1 MKQTLS
7 VNLTIS
13 QQSLQLFIKYSK
25 YFRRAVVNNCTCK
38 CDFQNSYFLQ
48 RAAVSE
54 YLKGLSGYCCFW
66 EQLLLRGSI

>member
-38 CDFQNSYFLQ
+38 RDFRKFFRGTVAFGNSHF
-48 RAAVSE
+48 
-54 YLKGLSGYCCFW
+54 
-66 EQLLLRGSI
+66 